1 MTVRITR
8 MRLFLGALYTV
19 LLLLAL
25 MAVVRVT
32 EMSSPSANAMP
43 ASEAEILMVDPDLLL
58 KLFVEDRGATL
69 QGDAFLASVEKF
81 DRLVGQVAAETYAE
95 HGVLVVKADLVL
107 AGGLDYTTAF
117 YARISELWE
126 SAL

>member
-58 KLFVEDRGATL
+58 KLFVEDRGASL

-95 HGVLVVKADLVL
+95 YGVLVVKADLVL
-107 AGGLDYTTAF
+107 AGGLDYTTTF
-117 YARISELWE
+117 YARISELWDA
-126 SAL
+126 AL